1 MTKVKATRSRVSI
14 TVRVNRAGRAT
25 ADLLDR
31 HGKRVAHLAARVHGA
46 AKLTLRPAHRL
57 SAGRYVL
64 RLRVTA
70 PGRTLVMTRSVR
82 IA

>member
-1 MTKVKATRSRVSI
+1 VS
-14 TVRVNRAGRAT
+14 RAGRAT

-31 HGKRVAHLAARVHGA
+31 HGKRVAHLATRVHGA

-57 SAGRYVL
+57 SAGRYVI

-70 PGRTLVMTRSVR
+70 TGRTLVMTRSVH
-82 IA
+82 IV